1 MQDKIKQDLMSL
13 HLSGMAD
20 CWENVLETRKH
31 QDVTLNEGLTLL
43 IQAEIDRRAANKT
56 ARLIRQAR
64 FRYDA
69 TVENVLF
76 DSSRGK
82 DKDRILQLATCEYIR
97 RGEAVTITGPTGVG
111 KSFLASALGYQAC
124 LAGYKVA
131 YFNMSKL
138 LERIQLARIESKEV
152 RFFDKMMDIDLLII
166 EDFGMKVLE
175 KQQLLDFYELIE
187 DRHGR
192 KSLIVTSQL
201 PVGNWYDV
209 LAKNATIADSI
220 LDKTVKM
227 SHRFTLSGDSL
238 RKK

>member
-82 DKDRILQLATCEYIR
+82 DKDRILQLAACEYIR

>member
-13 HLSGMAD
+13 HLSGMAN

-82 DKDRILQLATCEYIR
+82 DKDRILQLAACEYIR

>member
-69 TVENVLF
+69 TIENVLF

-82 DKDRILQLATCEYIR
+82 DKDRILQLAACEYIR
-97 RGEAVTITGPTGVG
+97 RGDAVTITGPTGVG

>member
-20 CWENVLETRKH
+20 CWENVLETRRHK
-31 QDVTLNEGLTLL
+31 DVTLNEGLQLL

-56 ARLIRQAR
+56 SRLIKHAR

-69 TVENVLF
+69 TIEDIIF
-76 DSSRGK
+76 DTARGK

-97 RGEAVTITGPTGVG
+97 HGDSVTITGPTGVG

-138 LERIQLARIESKEV
+138 LERIQLARIESKEM

-166 EDFGMKVLE
+166 EDYGMKILE
-175 KQQLLDFYELIE
+175 KQQLLDFYEIIE

-192 KSLIVTSQL
+192 KSMIITSQL
-201 PVGNWYDV
+201 PIGNWYDV
-209 LAKNATIADSI
+209 LSKNATITDSI
-220 LDKTVKM
+220 LDKTVRM
-227 SHRFTLSGDSL
+227 SYQFNLSGDSL

>member
-1 MQDKIKQDLMSL
+1 MSL

-69 TVENVLF
+69 TIENVLF

-82 DKDRILQLATCEYIR
+82 DKDRILQLAACEYIR
-97 RGEAVTITGPTGVG
+97 RGDAVTITGPTGVG

>member
-20 CWENVLETRKH
+20 CWENVLETRRH
-31 QDVTLNEGLTLL
+31 QDVTLNEGLQLL

-56 ARLIRQAR
+56 SRLIKHAR

-69 TVENVLF
+69 TIEDIIF
-76 DSSRGK
+76 DTARGK

-97 RGEAVTITGPTGVG
+97 HGDSVTITGPTGVG

-138 LERIQLARIESKEV
+138 LERIQLARIESKEM

-166 EDFGMKVLE
+166 EDFGMKILE
-175 KQQLLDFYELIE
+175 KQQLLDFYEIIE

-192 KSLIVTSQL
+192 KAMIITSQL
-201 PVGNWYDV
+201 PIGNWYDV
-209 LAKNATIADSI
+209 LSKNATIADSI
-220 LDKTVKM
+220 LDKTVRM
-227 SHRFTLSGDSL
+227 SYQFNLSGDSL

>member
-1 MQDKIKQDLMSL
+1 MSL

-82 DKDRILQLATCEYIR
+82 DKDRILQLAACEYIR

>member
-1 MQDKIKQDLMSL
+1 
-13 HLSGMAD
+13 
-20 CWENVLETRKH
+20 
-31 QDVTLNEGLTLL
+31 
-43 IQAEIDRRAANKT
+43 
-56 ARLIRQAR
+56 
-64 FRYDA
+64 
-69 TVENVLF
+69 
-76 DSSRGK
+76 
-82 DKDRILQLATCEYIR
+82 
-97 RGEAVTITGPTGVG
+97 
-111 KSFLASALGYQAC
+111 
-124 LAGYKVA
+124 
-131 YFNMSKL
+131 MSKL
-138 LERIQLARIESKEV
+138 LEKIQLARIESKEM

-227 SHRFTLSGDSL
+227 SHRFALSGDSL